1 MYWAGKCWG
10 LASKVHSATTAE
22 AWWAPVP
29 GSLGRRRQAPALP
42 APSQADNGEGAAAHV
57 AAPAAPGGA
66 MHAPAAAGTAGAAT
80 EEDVAM
86 VLLPS
91 EGIVKYR

>member
-1 MYWAGKCWG
+1 MLGAGLHGAQCHDSRSLVG
-10 LASKVHSATTAE
+10 TR
-22 AWWAPVP
+22 PR
-29 GSLGRRRQAPALP
+29 SLGRRRQAPALP

-57 AAPAAPGGA
+57 AAPAASGGA